1 MRRESPRPP
10 AGMRIYSWLCVCIY
24 MYILFILYIY
34 IYMYIKYMMTS
45 DNDLLGPG
53 ALLNGGIQ
61 LVVPSFPNL
70 LARPVCV
77 YGCVCVCVCV

>member
-1 MRRESPRPP
+1 
-10 AGMRIYSWLCVCIY
+10 

-61 LVVPSFPNL
+61 LVVPSFTNL
-70 LARPVCV
+70 LARPIREEGGHEDPALVAV
-77 YGCVCVCVCV
+77 PLHKFAHLYV